1 MGWRVGLTCI
11 YVGVAEAA
19 AGVAREDHHG
29 GEWRGLS
36 VCSGLGSGLVLVA
49 RQSIRK
55 CVYGD
60 GVAINLCCE
69 NGGENVLAISIVVEI
84 AGRVDRRIYSTP
96 TIDHEFRFTG
106 TIPSSM
112 H

>member
-1 MGWRVGLTCI
+1 M
-11 YVGVAEAA
+11 VASGEACRA
-19 AGVAREDHHG
+19 
-29 GEWRGLS
+29 
-36 VCSGLGSGLVLVA
+36 VLVWVLGWCWWPA
-49 RQSIRK
+49 K
-55 CVYGD
+55 VFAECVYGD

-69 NGGENVLAISIVVEI
+69 NGGKNVLAIVVEI